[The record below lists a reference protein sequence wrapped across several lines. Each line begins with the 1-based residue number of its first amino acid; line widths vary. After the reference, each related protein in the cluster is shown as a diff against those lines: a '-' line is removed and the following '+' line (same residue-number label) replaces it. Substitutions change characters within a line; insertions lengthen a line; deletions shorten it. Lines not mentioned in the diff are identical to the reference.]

1 MISYTGG
8 ESITIHDF
16 KNRVQKVQRYS
27 FQRAFI
33 DAYQYE
39 DENKYMY
46 HMNESAQSLCKI
58 EIQTDK
64 RYIYRDVEMPGFE
77 TLEPVSVIKRE
88 LHIMKRENGNNTRR
102 IFFKIKQDLKGYARE
117 KQKFMYQRKR
127 KNTAAGN
134 RMFCKCNSHQT
145 IAIV

>member
-64 RYIYRDVEMPGFE
+64 RYIYRDVEM
-77 TLEPVSVIKRE
+77 LDSKHWNLYRLLKRE
-88 LHIMKRENGNNTRR
+88 LHIMK
-102 IFFKIKQDLKGYARE
+102 K
-117 KQKFMYQRKR
+117 RKR
-127 KNTAAGN
+127 K
-134 RMFCKCNSHQT
+134 
-145 IAIV
+145 

>member
-1 MISYTGG
+1 MILRTGYRKFSG
-8 ESITIHDF
+8 IVF
-16 KNRVQKVQRYS
+16 K
-27 FQRAFI
+27 RAFI

-39 DENKYMY
+39 DENKCMY

-88 LHIMKRENGNNTRR
+88 LHIMK
-102 IFFKIKQDLKGYARE
+102 K
-117 KQKFMYQRKR
+117 RKR
-127 KNTAAGN
+127 K
-134 RMFCKCNSHQT
+134 
-145 IAIV
+145 